1 MDPGSA
7 FAAVFSGVTGQPR
20 LQDCNFLLLLASPR
34 LDCAAGATTADAD
47 VLSMQGQGARSGAD
61 SRV

>member
-7 FAAVFSGVTGQPR
+7 FAAVFSGVTGQQR

-47 VLSMQGQGARSGAD
+47 VLSMQGQ
-61 SRV
+61 